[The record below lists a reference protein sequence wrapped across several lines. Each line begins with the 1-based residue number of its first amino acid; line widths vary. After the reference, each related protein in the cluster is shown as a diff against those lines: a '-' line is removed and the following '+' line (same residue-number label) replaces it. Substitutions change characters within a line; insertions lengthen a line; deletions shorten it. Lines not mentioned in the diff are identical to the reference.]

1 MLNVKRK
8 ILTTEWRA
16 ADGTVK
22 ITFGKVNP
30 VKMFRSGYTLIDQ
43 QLVQYQISE
52 EKFAKAALSEE
63 RS

>member
-8 ILTTEWRA
+8 ILTTSWRA
-16 ADGTVK
+16 ADGAVK
-22 ITFGKVNP
+22 VTFGKVNP
-30 VKMFRSGYTLIDQ
+30 VKMLNSGYTLIDQ

-52 EKFAKAALSEE
+52 EQFAKTALSEE